1 MHRFLLLLFCQIKF
15 KTGFGKRALQN
26 KSCFSAICSCV
37 NSWQMQKE
45 HWPHH
50 SGFPEGVSFT
60 AQPECWVG
68 ILGTYKKIHLQEDEN
83 GNPPRPHS
91 GQPFLS
97 RQSWFDQVTAP
108 TLQSNPLP
116 YLWHWNQRTSVST
129 ALAHNARAAT
139 WHEAPLGC
147 SPSPG
152 HNFTHLPGTALHS
165 CLPFASS
172 SYGTMLLL
180 LPTLFFI
187 PHQLGPVQSNN
198 GSEDNVWPRNF
209 LLDSSPE
216 AMTPCIHPPHTGTHC
231 CLDWY

>member
-91 GQPFLS
+91 GQLFLS
-97 RQSWFDQVTAP
+97 SQSWFDQVTAP

-129 ALAHNARAAT
+129 ALAHN
-139 WHEAPLGC
+139 C
-147 SPSPG
+147 SSSHMAWSSPG
-152 HNFTHLPGTALHS
+152 MLTITRPQLHPS
-165 CLPFASS
+165 TRHCLA
-172 SYGTMLLL
+172 L
-180 LPTLFFI
+180 LPPFCQQPLWHDAASA
-187 PHQLGPVQSNN
+187 PHSVLYSPPAGP
-198 GSEDNVWPRNF
+198 R
-209 LLDSSPE
+209 PE
-216 AMTPCIHPPHTGTHC
+216 QQWLWRQ
-231 CLDWY
+231 CLAS